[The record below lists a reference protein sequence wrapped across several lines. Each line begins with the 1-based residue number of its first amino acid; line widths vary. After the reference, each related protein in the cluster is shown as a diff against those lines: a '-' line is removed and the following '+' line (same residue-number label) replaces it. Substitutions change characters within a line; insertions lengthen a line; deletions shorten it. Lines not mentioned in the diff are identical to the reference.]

1 MDLEEKLHSLVDTLE
16 KEQSVGKSKDS
27 KGNLRYLDNALND
40 GLAQALKAAFRG
52 RFIAKCANAFL
63 GYETA
68 VDVHHFNAYGHL
80 RVDDKTFRVS
90 TCIDLRKKTV
100 KIPLDEKQYWGKKVF
115 LCYTT
120 GHFFA
125 VVDTSK
131 IGTCLS
137 SEDAVGNIEYNI
149 LELYMRGAVPKFGT
163 FTDDV
168 INVPGV
174 AIALKR
180 KEVKLPRKFKS
191 IKLKSC
197 KQAYK
202 PKYALVRMT
211 DSRYCEFYT
220 TLDAV
225 KKRAKIKASPQYIGR
240 IAKQN
245 AQLLEEAYGRLSN
258 NDTEVFL
265 QKCKPFIVRDKSFA
279 VVAINEL
286 TGNLPMLGDILTK
299 NERMQDNIDYAEQ
312 QKYSAPISKEEAET
326 YINGKTGKH
335 VTNVSLIERHYLCYS
350 KRACDEC
357 LLLSQFKFK
366 EDTVGKRL
374 VS

>member
-1 MDLEEKLHSLVDTLE
+1 MDIEEKLQHFTDTLE
-16 KEQSVGKSKDS
+16 NEHSVRKSKDS

-63 GYETA
+63 GYDNG
-68 VDVHHFNAYGHL
+68 VDMHYVNAYGHL
-80 RVDDKTFRVS
+80 RVDDKIFRVS

-100 KIPLDEKQYWGKKVF
+100 KIPLDEKKYWGKRVF

-125 VVDTSK
+125 VIDTSK

-149 LELYMRGAVPKFGT
+149 LELYMRGAVPKYGT
-163 FTDDV
+163 FTDETID
-168 INVPGV
+168 VPGV

-220 TLDAV
+220 TLDAL

-245 AQLLEEAYGRLSN
+245 AQLLEEAYSRLSN

-265 QKCKPFIVRDKSFA
+265 QKCKPFTIGEKSFA

-312 QKYSAPISKEEAET
+312 MKYSAPISKEEAEA
-326 YINGKTGKH
+326 YIDNKTGKH
-335 VTNVSLIERHYLCYS
+335 VTNVSLVLRHYLCYS

-357 LLLSQFKFK
+357 LLLGQFNFK
-366 EDTVGKRL
+366 EDIVRKRL
-374 VS
+374 AS